1 MDSPLKLSLFDFLEL
16 SPKTGSTKDAQ
27 NIMEF
32 RTDRVESCQA
42 LCPIKMN
49 NLKLQ
54 NPEGVLKQTWRGE
67 NGEE

>member
-1 MDSPLKLSLFDFLEL
+1 
-16 SPKTGSTKDAQ
+16 
-27 NIMEF
+27 MEF